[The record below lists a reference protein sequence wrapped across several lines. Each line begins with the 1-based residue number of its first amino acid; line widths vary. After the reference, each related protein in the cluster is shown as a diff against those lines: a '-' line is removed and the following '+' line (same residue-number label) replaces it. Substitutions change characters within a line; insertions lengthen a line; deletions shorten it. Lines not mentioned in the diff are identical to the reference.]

1 MPFAVPMVWREQK
14 DHVTDC
20 YFCLTKTSGY
30 TSKTKK
36 LIKYPSLPSAIRPVS
51 HDDSLPVPQPP
62 ADWTIADDDETV
74 MGDEMRRDNVADPDF
89 QLESNEPHFITQAE
103 LNDLVRDL
111 NLSKRQAELLGSRL
125 QGWNLLTPGTKV
137 TSYCY
142 RQEELIN
149 FLTRMTLCAIALTLN
164 SYSARLDVIMT
175 QKTGGYL
182 LIRHS

>member
-1 MPFAVPMVWREQK
+1 MVWREQK

-36 LIKYPSLPSAIRPVS
+36 LIKYPSLPSAIRPVP

-62 ADWTIADDDETV
+62 ADWTTPDDDETV
-74 MGDEMRRDNVADPDF
+74 MGDDMRRDNVVDPDF
-89 QLESNEPHFITQAE
+89 QVGTSNEPHVITQAE

-125 QGWNLLTPGTKV
+125 QG
-137 TSYCY
+137 
-142 RQEELIN
+142 
-149 FLTRMTLCAIALTLN
+149 
-164 SYSARLDVIMT
+164 
-175 QKTGGYL
+175 
-182 LIRHS
+182 